1 MGKTAGTTEG
11 GFTSFE
17 ERVCG
22 ASVGLLGI
30 LDLLAGCL
38 LHGLL
43 GEQLRVDVG
52 HNTGVGDGDASQEPP
67 ELLILADIKDNV
79 PRADAC
85 LLVMMELAGN
95 AAKDNKKTRIR
106 PRHILLAIRN
116 DEELRKLLAGVTIA
130 HGGVV
135 PNIHPELLP
144 KKAVKKASGGEVEDP
159 KKA

>member
-1 MGKTAGTTEG
+1 MVTPARSLPSSSSLRISRTMCLGRM
-11 GFTSFE
+11 
-17 ERVCG
+17 RVF
-22 ASVGLLGI
+22 LLS
-30 LDLLAGCL
+30 LAAFPVSSIIWL
-38 LHGLL
+38 MDSL
-43 GEQLRVDVG
+43 VVF
-52 HNTGVGDGDASQEPP
+52 
-67 ELLILADIKDNV
+67 
-79 PRADAC
+79 RAMVIC
-85 LLVMMELAGN
+85 QMMELAGN